1 MSFDRI
7 KGQDRAVRYL
17 KQSLERRKLH
27 HAYLFSG
34 MEGVGKK
41 MAAYELAKALNCLNP
56 GPSGGCD
63 LCPSCRMIEKNQFPD
78 LIHLQ
83 PQGTQ
88 IKIEQIRQLNQ
99 QLAYGPSLG
108 RHILCLLDMASDLN
122 EPAANAFLK
131 TLEEPPE
138 KTLFTLLVR
147 DRGELLPTLVSRC
160 LEVGFTPLPI
170 SLLTQILS
178 EEKKVSPDGA
188 RSLGCLSGGSP
199 GKAGAFL
206 ELDFGKIQ
214 EKWIN
219 QMADLPGAGD
229 GRLLAWAKDWTG
241 TREEMQ
247 HRLEVGMWCL
257 RDFIALRA
265 GREKEISF
273 PDFLLAKA
281 KELALSQENRV
292 WLKRYELLRQTALAL
307 SQHANIQL
315 SWEMLF
321 FRLAKTF

>member
-1 MSFDRI
+1 MSFDQI

-17 KQSLERRKLH
+17 KQSLERNKLH

-34 MEGVGKK
+34 MEGIGKK
-41 MAAYELAKALNCLNP
+41 KTAYELAKALNCQDP
-56 GPSGGCD
+56 GPSGGCGQ
-63 LCPSCRMIEKNQFPD
+63 CPACRMIDKNQYPD
-78 LIHLQ
+78 LVHIQ
-83 PQGTQ
+83 PQGAQ

-99 QLAYGPSLG
+99 QLSYGPALG

-138 KTLFTLLVR
+138 KTLFALLVR

-160 LEVGFTPLPI
+160 IEIGFTPLPF
-170 SLLTQILS
+170 SLLTRILREEKGVS
-178 EEKKVSPDGA
+178 EEGA

-199 GKAGAFL
+199 GKAGTFL
-206 ELDFGKIQ
+206 DQDFGKIQ
-214 EKWIN
+214 ETWIN
-219 QMADLPGAGD
+219 QMAEMPNAGT
-229 GRLLAWAKDWTG
+229 GQLLAWAKDWMG

-247 HRLEVGMWCL
+247 SRLEIGLWCL
-257 RDFIALRA
+257 RDFISVRQ
-265 GREKEISF
+265 GREKEIAF
-273 PDFLLAKA
+273 PDHLLDKA
-281 KELALSQENRV
+281 RNLAWSLETRI
-292 WLKRYELLRQTALAL
+292 WLKRYGLMRQTAISL

-321 FRLAKTF
+321 FKMAKSY